1 MDFETQREEIRAAC
15 PRRIIQEYSKYCLRQ
30 KCGRRVAALMPEEGG
45 GARQPCQCLG
55 EALGDRECS
64 EQRQLHFTHRGLCA
78 GLATAIWADLAS
90 ASGYS
95 QGPDIAPA

>member
-1 MDFETQREEIRAAC
+1 MWTLKPKERKSELRAPEEL
-15 PRRIIQEYSKYCLRQ
+15 YRQ
-30 KCGRRVAALMPEEGG
+30 KCGRRAAALMPEEGG

>member
-1 MDFETQREEIRAAC
+1 MSET
-15 PRRIIQEYSKYCLRQ
+15 
-30 KCGRRVAALMPEEGG
+30 KCGRRAAALMPEEGG